1 MKRLNVALL
10 YNLKQN
16 APHEAGEP
24 WDKWNELDS
33 DKTAA
38 SIERALRAGG
48 HEVIAMEGDKNL
60 PRKLET
66 YKVDIAF
73 NTCEGHRGLSR
84 EAQVPALLDM
94 LGIPYTGSGV
104 MTLAVALDKA
114 MTKRILQHHG
124 LPTPEFQTFVKGD
137 EPLNARLKFPLF
149 VKPVMEGSGMG
160 ITAKSVVRNARELRA
175 QVKEIIAAYRQ
186 PALVEEY
193 IEGRELT
200 IGLLGNLPHQI
211 ASRKNGA
218 IREAS
223 QPEMAM
229 AGASRVSNPTRPR
242 GNGHLKP
249 SQDAFTT
256 LRVLP
261 ALEVDLTP
269 VPKEEAMLYTAV
281 VKSQLYDVP
290 KYLIP
295 APLTKPLRAKIEK
308 MTVGAFNALECFD
321 FARVDVRIRNDTGE
335 PTILEVNPLAG
346 LQEGISDIVMEANAA
361 GISYT
366 ALINGILDA
375 ALQRYGMM
383 N

>member
-1 MKRLNVALL
+1 
-10 YNLKQN
+10 
-16 APHEAGEP
+16 
-24 WDKWNELDS
+24 
-33 DKTAA
+33 
-38 SIERALRAGG
+38 
-48 HEVIAMEGDKNL
+48 
-60 PRKLET
+60 
-66 YKVDIAF
+66 
-73 NTCEGHRGLSR
+73 
-84 EAQVPALLDM
+84 M

-104 MTLAVALDKA
+104 MTLAIALDKA
-114 MTKRILQHHG
+114 MTKRVLQFHG
-124 LPTPEFQTFVKGD
+124 LPTPEFQTFVTGD
-137 EPLNARLKFPLF
+137 EPLNSRLKYPLF

-175 QVKEIIAAYRQ
+175 QVKEMIAVYRQ

-200 IGLLGNLPHQI
+200 IGLLGNLPHHIKTRRDDRGHLGENI
-211 ASRKNGA
+211 A
-218 IREAS
+218 
-223 QPEMAM
+223 AM
-229 AGASRVSNPTRPR
+229 ELVVAGTTRVGGSARLR
-242 GNGHLKP
+242 GNGHVRKP
-249 SQDAFTT
+249 QPLIPDT
-256 LRVLP
+256 LRILP

-308 MTVGAFNALECFD
+308 MVLGAFSVLECYD

-335 PTILEVNPLAG
+335 PFILEVNPLAG

-361 GISYT
+361 GITYT
-366 ALINGILDA
+366 ALINGILDT

>member
-16 APHEAGEP
+16 APHEEGEP

-33 DKTAA
+33 EKTAA

-48 HEVIAMEGDKNL
+48 HEVIAMEGDKDL
-60 PRKLET
+60 PKKLEA

-73 NTCEGHRGLSR
+73 NTCEGHHGASR

-114 MTKRILQHHG
+114 MTKRVLQHHG
-124 LPTPEFQTFVKGD
+124 LPTPEFQTFVSGD
-137 EPLNARLKFPLF
+137 EPLNSRLKYPLF
-149 VKPVMEGSGMG
+149 VKPIMEGSGMG

-175 QVKEIIAAYRQ
+175 QVNEIIVLYRQ

-193 IEGRELT
+193 VEGRELT

-211 ASRKNGA
+211 ALRKNGA
-218 IREAS
+218 MT
-223 QPEMAM
+223 PPLEMAM
-229 AGASRVSNPTRPR
+229 AGASRAGSSTRPI
-242 GNGHLKP
+242 GNGQARKMQP
-249 SQDAFTT
+249 MIPDT

-281 VKSQLYDVP
+281 VKSKLYDVP

-295 APLTKPLRAKIEK
+295 APLTKPLRTKIEK
-308 MTVGAFNALECFD
+308 MVVGAFSVLECYD

-375 ALQRYGMM
+375 ALQRYGMI
-383 N
+383 